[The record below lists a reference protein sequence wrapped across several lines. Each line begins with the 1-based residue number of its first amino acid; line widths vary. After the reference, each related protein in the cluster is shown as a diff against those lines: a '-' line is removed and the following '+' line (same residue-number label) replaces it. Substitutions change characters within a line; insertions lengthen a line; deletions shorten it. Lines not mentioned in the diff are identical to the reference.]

1 MKRWSWCVVASC
13 LALGVGCG
21 KSPSVPDA
29 GRSGGG
35 TGFTGGGSAG
45 TGGGSSGGGF
55 ATGGG
60 FSTGGGSTGGGLA
73 TGGGMATG
81 GGLATGGGMATGGGS
96 ASFDGGGL
104 MGGDTCTTAV
114 PAVGSVIAITSTT
127 TGLGNDYLFESGD
140 MGCATSSGS
149 SMAPDVV
156 YAVPVPA
163 GEIITASVTTTWDA
177 TINLIVAPAANCGDD
192 LDGGTG
198 MSMKTCVAGSD
209 VATAGTDTASWTNT
223 TGAAVTVYVV
233 IDGWSAGEGDF
244 SLDVRVAAPGPGDT
258 CASATPLQI
267 ADAGT
272 LLPTETLSGY
282 VSDFTSAGSTGCAF
296 GAGADRVYS
305 FTIPPSLRLIARA
318 VSSQNLMLSVIDDPS
333 LCTSTPVQCSAN
345 ANGVVSGMMQTE
357 VLILDNTSTTP
368 RPVLL
373 VVDSSSGASTF
384 SLELSVGPV
393 PAGDSCASAISVV
406 SDAGVV
412 LAAETL
418 FGFANDFTSSSTCE
432 FGSGPDRVYQ
442 ASVPPNQRLTVR
454 ASSADNLSLS
464 AVDSLA
470 QCTAS
475 PVVCSGA
482 VDNAFVGAMQVET
495 LNLDNSGATARPVF
509 IVVDAFGA
517 ASQPF
522 SLEFSSGPIP
532 PGDSCSLPRALV
544 PVDGGVAL
552 TAAPLAGFSD
562 DFSFATNAMGC
573 EFGTGLDQVFE
584 IPVPAGQRLT
594 VVASGETDITLN
606 LLRDVAA
613 CRAPPLV
620 CLAAAENVHS
630 GAVGMP
636 EVERI
641 RYDNTATT
649 AQNMILVLD
658 TFTGAPAG
666 TFSLDVRV
674 GPIPPPAYTV
684 TMMSG
689 ACDSFAT
696 VTPTPLLTDATTPPL
711 DDDTVSATFALPFA
725 FSYFGAPATHF
736 SVSSNGFVQLFDS
749 ATAAGSSSASNDPI
763 PTPGSPDGVVAPFW
777 DDLDIISPTASKV
790 VSGVFGTGTTRHL
803 TVQWEQM
810 EVYSVAG
817 SSVTFQA
824 RFFET
829 TNVIELSACTLTPG
843 TDPFDMDRERGLEA
857 TVGIE
862 SLDGSEG
869 LQHSYDM
876 PSVTAGQV
884 IRYTP

>member
-1 MKRWSWCVVASC
+1 MKRWSWCVVASA
-13 LALGVGCG
+13 LALGAGCG

-29 GRSGGG
+29 GRTGGG
-35 TGFTGGGSAG
+35 TSGVTGGGSSA

-60 FSTGGGSTGGGLA
+60 SSGGGLA
-73 TGGGMATG
+73 TGGGLTTGGGMATGGGFATG
-81 GGLATGGGMATGGGS
+81 GGLATGGGS
-96 ASFDGGGL
+96 VSFDGGGL
-104 MGGDTCTTAV
+104 MGGDTCTNAV
-114 PAVGSVIAITSTT
+114 PVTGSVIAITSTT
-127 TGLGNDYLFESGD
+127 TGLGSDYVFTSGD
-140 MGCATSSGS
+140 MGCATTSSV
-149 SMAPDVV
+149 SMAPDAV

-177 TINLIVAPAANCGDD
+177 VINLIVAPETNCGDEP
-192 LDGGTG
+192 DGGAG
-198 MSMKTCVAGSD
+198 LGAKTCVAGSD
-209 VATAGTDTASWTNT
+209 VATAGTDTTSWTNT
-223 TGAAVTVYVV
+223 TGATVTVYVV

-258 CASATPLQI
+258 CATATPLQI

-282 VSDFTSAGSTGCAF
+282 VSDFASAGSTGCAF

-318 VSSQNLMLSVIDDPS
+318 VSSQNISLNAIDDPS
-333 LCTSTPVQCSAN
+333 LCTATPVQCSAN
-345 ANGVVSGMMQTE
+345 ANGVTSGMMQTE
-357 VLILDNTSTTP
+357 VLILDNTSTMP

-373 VVDSSSGASTF
+373 VVDSSSGATTF
-384 SLELSVGPV
+384 SLELSVAPV
-393 PAGDSCASAISVV
+393 PAGDSCASAIPIA

-418 FGFANDFTSSSTCE
+418 FGFANDFTFVSGCE

-454 ASSADNLSLS
+454 ATSADNLALS

-470 QCTAS
+470 QCTAA

-482 VDNAFVGAMQVET
+482 VDNTFTGAMQVET

-509 IVVDAFGA
+509 IVVDSFGA
-517 ASQPF
+517 ASTF

-544 PVDGGVAL
+544 PVDGGVTL
-552 TAAPLAGFSD
+552 TASPLAGFSD
-562 DFSFATNAMGC
+562 DFSFATNAIDC
-573 EFGTGLDQVFE
+573 EFGGGLDQVFQ

-594 VVASGETDITLN
+594 VVASGETDITLS
-606 LLRDVAA
+606 LLRDAAA
-613 CRAPPLV
+613 CRAPPLA

-649 AQNMILVLD
+649 AQNMIVVLD
-658 TFTGAPAG
+658 TFTGSPTG

-696 VTPTPLLTDATTPPL
+696 VTPVPLLTDTTTPPL
-711 DDDTVSATFALPFA
+711 DDDIASDTFALPFA

-749 ATAAGSSSASNDPI
+749 ATGSGSSSASNDPI
-763 PTPGSPDGVVAPFW
+763 PTPGGPDGVVAPFW
-777 DDLDIISPTASKV
+777 DDLDLVSTTASKV
-790 VSGVFGTGTTRHL
+790 VSGVFGTGTTRHF

-810 EVYSVAG
+810 EVFGVAG

-829 TNVIELSACTLTPG
+829 TNVIELNACTLTPG

-857 TVGIE
+857 TVGLE

-876 PSVTAGQV
+876 PSLTAGQV